1 MKTLSIKKKAS
12 AILLTVFAAVAM
24 LSLSGVVSAMGEGQI
39 EGGDIYKI
47 KNVSKNTAFADPQSA
62 DKCETVQYKVRMHN
76 PGPGVVNN
84 VNVKATL
91 PATAS
96 TQNVSTV
103 TITAQN
109 AQPSTRSDTATL
121 NISTAQK
128 VEYISGST
136 QLLDTYSNVI
146 KGLPD
151 GIIGSGINIGSVGVS
166 LNEIKFVQFKAK
178 VDCPKEPC
186 KDNPNT
192 PGDECHP
199 CKDNPKTPGDECNP
213 CKDNPNTPEDECNP
227 CKDNPK
233 TPQNECKPETP
244 TTPTTP
250 QTPGKL
256 PETGPGAVVASF
268 VGVSSISGL
277 AYHFIRRRFSL

>member
-1 MKTLSIKKKAS
+1 MKTIAIKKKVS
-12 AILLTVFAAVAM
+12 AAILTVFAAITV

-47 KNVSKNTAFADPQSA
+47 KNVSKNTAFSDPASA

-91 PATAS
+91 PANVAS
-96 TQNVSTV
+96 QNVSTV

-121 NISTAQK
+121 NISTPQK

-136 QLLDTYSNVI
+136 QLLDTLSNPI
-146 KGLPD
+146 SALPD
-151 GIIGSGINIGSVGVS
+151 GIIGSGVNIGNVGVS

-178 VDCPKEPC
+178 VDCPKPPC
-186 KDNPNT
+186 EHN
-192 PGDECHP
+192 
-199 CKDNPKTPGDECNP
+199 CNP

-227 CKDNPK
+227 CVDNPK
-233 TPQNECKPETP
+233 TPANECKPEKPETP
-244 TTPTTP
+244 KTPE
-250 QTPGKL
+250 TPGKL
-256 PETGPGAVVASF
+256 PETGPGAVIAGF
-268 VGVSSISGL
+268 IGVSSVSGV
-277 AYHFIRRRFSL
+277 AYHFIRRRLGL

>member
-1 MKTLSIKKKAS
+1 MKTLAIKKKLS
-12 AILLTVFAAVAM
+12 AVVLTAFTAVTV
-24 LSLSGVVSAMGEGQI
+24 LSLSGAVSAMGEGQI

-47 KNVSKNTAFADPQSA
+47 KNVSKNTGFSDPATA
-62 DKCETVQYKVRMHN
+62 DKCETVQYKVRLHN

-91 PATAS
+91 PANVA

-121 NISTAQK
+121 NLSTAQK

-151 GIIGSGINIGSVGVS
+151 GIIGGGVSIGNVGVS

-178 VDCPKEPC
+178 IDCPQQPC
-186 KDNPNT
+186 VDNPNT
-192 PGDECHP
+192 PGDECNP
-199 CKDNPKTPGDECNP
+199 CVDNPKTEM
-213 CKDNPNTPEDECNP
+213 
-227 CKDNPK
+227 
-233 TPQNECKPETP
+233 NECKPETP
-244 TTPTTP
+244 KQTTPT
-250 QTPGKL
+250 QL
-256 PETGPGAVVASF
+256 PNTGPGAVIAGF
-268 VGVSSISGL
+268 AGVSTLSGV
-277 AYHFIRRRFSL
+277 AYHFIRRRLG